1 MGSSGHEIKAAGLG
15 RHVVQGGGTDRWHG
29 IAHERTQVLQV
40 LQMDTT
46 VRNLDEKAYRELK
59 ARAALE
65 GRPIGET
72 LSDAIRVYLRTAPS
86 LRRDGSLAELRPAP
100 YAAGTERLSE
110 EIDAVVYGA
119 S

>member
-1 MGSSGHEIKAAGLG
+1 
-15 RHVVQGGGTDRWHG
+15 
-29 IAHERTQVLQV
+29 
-40 LQMDTT
+40 MDTT
-46 VRNLDEKAYRELK
+46 IRNIDERAYRELK

-72 LSDAIRVYLRTAPS
+72 LSDAIRAYLRSAPS
-86 LRRDGSLAELRPAP
+86 LQRDGSLADLIPER
-100 YAAGTERLSE
+100 YARGTEHLSD

>member
-1 MGSSGHEIKAAGLG
+1 LIVPGVSVT
-15 RHVVQGGGTDRWHG
+15 RV
-29 IAHERTQVLQV
+29 
-40 LQMDTT
+40 QMDTT
-46 VRNLDEKAYRELK
+46 VRNLDEQAYRELK

-72 LSDAIRVYLRTAPS
+72 LSEAIRVYLRTAPV
-86 LRRDGSLAELRPAP
+86 LPRDGSLAELRPEP